1 VNEYL
6 IYGANGYTGALIA
19 REAARRGHRPI
30 LAGRH
35 AEAVA
40 ALAAELNLPHRAFP
54 VNDSTALASGIAGVR
69 LVLNC
74 AGPFT
79 RTADRMVEAC
89 LQAGCHYLDV
99 TGEIAVFEA
108 MAARDA
114 AAKAAGVMVMPGVGF
129 DVVPSDC
136 LAVHVKHRLPG
147 ATRLALGFQGRGGF
161 SRGTLTT
168 MAENVHRGGAIR
180 RGSQL
185 TRVPAC
191 WKTRTIDF
199 GRGPVVAMSI
209 PWGDVA
215 TAWHSTRIPNIEV
228 YMAATRMQRWM
239 ARLSRPFGWLLGSG
253 PMQRWFKRQI
263 QASPPGPTDEQRARG
278 ESVLWAEA
286 SNDAGQSVVSRLRG
300 PEGYTLTAL
309 CGLAVIE
316 RVLNGEAP
324 LGYQT
329 PAMAYGPD
337 LILTIPGVVRTD
349 APSHATR

>member
-6 IYGANGYTGALIA
+6 IYGANGYTGALTA
-19 REAARRGHRPI
+19 REAVRRGHRPI

-35 AEAVA
+35 SQAVA
-40 ALAAELNLPHRAFP
+40 ALAAELNLSHQTFP
-54 VNDSTALASGIAGVR
+54 VNDSAALASGIADVR

-79 RTADRMVEAC
+79 RTADRIVEAC
-89 LQAGCHYLDV
+89 LQEGCHYLDV

-114 AAKAAGVMVMPGVGF
+114 AAKAAEVMVMPGVGF

-147 ATRLALGFQGRGGF
+147 ATRLALGFQSRGGF

-168 MAENVHRGGAIR
+168 MAENFHHGGVIR
-180 RGSQL
+180 RGGQL

-199 GRGPVVAMSI
+199 GRGPAVAMTI

-215 TAWHSTRIPNIEV
+215 TAWYSTRVPNIEV
-228 YMAATRMQRWM
+228 YMATSPIQCWM

-253 PMQRWFKRQI
+253 AMQRWLKQRI
-263 QASPPGPTDEQRARG
+263 QSSPPGPTDEQRARG
-278 ESVLWAEA
+278 ESLLWGEA
-286 SNDAGQSVVSRLRG
+286 SDDAGQTVVARLRG
-300 PEGYTLTAL
+300 PEGYTQTAL
-309 CGLAVIE
+309 CALAVIE

-324 LGYQT
+324 IGYQT

-337 LILTIPGVVRTD
+337 FILTIPGVVRAD
-349 APSHATR
+349 V

>member
-1 VNEYL
+1 MNEYL

-19 REAARRGHRPI
+19 QEAARRGHHPI
-30 LAGRH
+30 LAGRS
-35 AEAVA
+35 AGTVA
-40 ALAAELNLPHRAFP
+40 ALAAELNLPHRIFP
-54 VNDSTALASGIAGVR
+54 VDDRAALAAGIAGVR

-89 LQAGCHYLDV
+89 FQAGCHYLDV
-99 TGEIAVFEA
+99 TGEIAVFEV
-108 MAARDA
+108 MADRDA

-136 LAVHVKHRLPG
+136 LAAHLKRRLPA
-147 ATRLALGFQGRGGF
+147 ATRLALGFHGRGGF

-168 MAENVHRGGAIR
+168 MAENFHRGGVIR
-180 RGSQL
+180 RGGQL
-185 TRVPAC
+185 TRVPAG

-199 GRGPVVAMSI
+199 GRGPVVAMTI

-215 TAWHSTRIPNIEV
+215 TAWYSTGIPNIEV
-228 YMAATRMQRWM
+228 YMATSPLQQWL

-253 PMQRWFKRQI
+253 PMQRWFKQRI
-263 QASPPGPTDEQRARG
+263 QSGPPGPTDEQRACG
-278 ESVLWAEA
+278 ESLLWGEA
-286 SNDAGQSVVSRLRG
+286 SDDAGQTVVSRISG

-316 RVLNGEAP
+316 RILNGEAP
-324 LGYQT
+324 IGYQT

-337 LILTIPGVVRTD
+337 FILAIPGVVRTD
-349 APSHATR
+349 TPSHATA

>member
-30 LAGRH
+30 LAGRN
-35 AEAVA
+35 AGTVA
-40 ALAAELNLPHRAFP
+40 TLAAELNLPHRIFP
-54 VNDSTALASGIAGVR
+54 VEDSAALASGIAGVR

-79 RTADRMVEAC
+79 RTADRVVEAC
-89 LQAGCHYLDV
+89 MQAGCHYLDI

-114 AAKAAGVMVMPGVGF
+114 AANAAGVMVMPGVGF

-136 LAVHVKHRLPG
+136 LAAHLKRRLPA
-147 ATRLALGFQGRGGF
+147 ATCLALGFRGRGGF

-168 MAENVHRGGAIR
+168 MAENFHRGGAIR
-180 RGSQL
+180 RDGQL

-199 GRGPVVAMSI
+199 GRGPVVAMTI

-215 TAWHSTRIPNIEV
+215 TAWYSTRIPNIEV
-228 YMAATRMQRWM
+228 YMAALAKQRWS
-239 ARLSRPFGWLLGSG
+239 ARLSRPFGRLFGSG
-253 PMQRWFKRQI
+253 PMQRWFKQRI
-263 QASPPGPTDEQRARG
+263 QSSPPGPTDEQRARG
-278 ESVLWAEA
+278 ESLLWGEA
-286 SNDAGQSVVSRLRG
+286 SDDAGQRVVSRLRG

-309 CGLAVIE
+309 CALAVIE

-324 LGYQT
+324 VGYQT

-337 LILTIPGVVRTD
+337 FILAIPGVVRTD
-349 APSHATR
+349 D